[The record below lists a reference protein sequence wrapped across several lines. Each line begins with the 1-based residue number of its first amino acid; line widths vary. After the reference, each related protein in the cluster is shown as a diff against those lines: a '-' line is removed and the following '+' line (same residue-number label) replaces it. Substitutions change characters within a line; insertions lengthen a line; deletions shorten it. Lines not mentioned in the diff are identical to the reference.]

1 LPLKVNSLL
10 DLVRIEGSILIL
22 PIFQKEE
29 VARTDAKAKMRKVLF
44 DFQSILITKR
54 KTV

>member
-1 LPLKVNSLL
+1 LPLRGNLPFVH
-10 DLVRIEGSILIL
+10 VRIDGSILIL

-29 VARTDAKAKMRKVLF
+29 MAGTDAKEKMRKVLF
-44 DFQSILITKR
+44 DFQSILNTKR

>member
-1 LPLKVNSLL
+1 LPLKVNFIL

-22 PIFQKEE
+22 LIFQKEE
-29 VARTDAKAKMRKVLF
+29 EARTDAKAKMGKVLF
-44 DFQSILITKR
+44 DFQCIPNTKR